1 MQLETLFVRFYKAF
15 NYDYELREDYRAKRI
30 DWQFIEEVWYPFVSV
45 RVEPD
50 ITAVVGA
57 NESGKSQLLL
67 AVEFLLTGET
77 PARSAFCRYSPLYS
91 VEADQRRDPDFGGR
105 FKATSE
111 EDRAFVALMEEGV
124 ESFDF
129 YRPGDGADPYIV
141 VDADSSPR
149 ALSTQE
155 LAQLQGLLPLPFKID
170 TKVAL
175 PDAIPY
181 SALTGDGSTSWKP
194 SSRHG
199 VLDLLATAVGG
210 GEQALANHLPAL
222 YAQVLGADTPTTAEI
237 KLARQLILEIAK
249 IDPLSVKD
257 LAAAVRDSEGGETGG
272 LVQRMDDK
280 IATALNFP
288 KWWVQDSEFKLKLH
302 AGDYELGL
310 TVEDRT
316 GTRYS
321 FNERSTGLQYF
332 LSYYIQMLAHKRPEG
347 RSEILL
353 LDEPDAYLSGTGQ
366 QDLLRLLENYAVPAD
381 VDRNDQVVYVTHSP
395 FMINKNAG
403 HRIRVLD
410 KGIGEEGT
418 RVVHDAT
425 QQHYEPLRSSIGPYV
440 AETAFIGG
448 ANIFVEGTSD
458 QVLLAGFSGILRRS
472 GASESSCLDL
482 NKTTIVSAGSATS
495 IPYFAYLARGRDQ
508 VKPPCIALFDGD
520 TEGHREAKRLRKHEV
535 SGSRV
540 LDDQFVVLI
549 DEWALEGQVKADR
562 GIKLREIEDL
572 LSVPLATA
580 AMQNYA
586 RHYLRASSE
595 ETAQLD
601 AKGVR
606 AGLRDSDG
614 SLFDAACNL
623 FLALFQT
630 KLSKIGFAK
639 EVVHLVERD
648 NESFTDV
655 TARIAQLIAHLAQL
669 SREAVWAEDDKR
681 QARQVNSVITGFLRE
696 HAEGARKN
704 DASTTLDLL
713 LRKVDDADERGA
725 LAERV
730 KEIRAEHQLAEASHE
745 FIADHEQFKKDLDQ
759 LRTLWKRKLRTE
771 ATS

>member
-1 MQLETLFVRFYKAF
+1 MQLENLFVRFYKAF
-15 NYDYELREDYRAKRI
+15 NYDYELRDDERAKRI
-30 DWQFIEEVWYPFVSV
+30 EWQVIADTWYPFVSV
-45 RVEPD
+45 RIEPD

-57 NESGKSQLLL
+57 NESGKSQLLS
-67 AVEFLLTGET
+67 AIKFLLTGSS

-105 FKATSE
+105 FVVSTDADAEFMKAIDEGS
-111 EDRAFVALMEEGV
+111 RA
-124 ESFDF
+124 FDF
-129 YRPGDGADPYIV
+129 YRPGDDSEPFIMLDGNPDPRI
-141 VDADSSPR
+141 
-149 ALSTQE
+149 LTTEE
-155 LAQLQGLLPLPFKID
+155 LEQLELLLPLTFEID

-181 SALTGDGSTSWKP
+181 SALVGDGLNDWKP
-194 SSRHG
+194 SSRHA
-199 VLDLLATAVGG
+199 VLDLLASAVGG
-210 GEQALANHLPAL
+210 GEQAFASQAPTL
-222 YAQVLGADTPTTAEI
+222 YSQVLSAATPSTAEI
-237 KLARQLILEIAK
+237 KLARQLILQIAN

-257 LAAAVRDSEGGETGG
+257 LAESVRNGEGGETGG

-280 IATALNFP
+280 VALALNFP
-288 KWWVQDSEFKLKLH
+288 KWWIQDSEFKLKLH

-321 FNERSTGLQYF
+321 FSERSTGLQYF
-332 LSYYIQMLAHKRPEG
+332 LSYYIQMLAHQRPTG

-381 VDRNDQVVYVTHSP
+381 LDRDDQVVYVTHSP

-458 QVLLAGFSGILRRS
+458 QVFLAGFSGALRRS
-472 GASESSCLDL
+472 GAPDTGCIDL

-520 TEGHREAKRLRKHEV
+520 DEGHREAKRLRKHEV

-540 LDDQFVVLI
+540 LEDRFVVLI
-549 DEWALEGQVKADR
+549 DEWATVAGVKSER
-562 GIKLREIEDL
+562 GLKLREIEDL
-572 LSVPLATA
+572 LSVPLASA
-580 AMQNYA
+580 AMRNYA
-586 RHYLRASSE
+586 RHYLRSTPA
-595 ETAQLD
+595 ETADLND
-601 AKGVR
+601 KNVR
-606 AGLRDSDG
+606 AGLSAADG
-614 SLFDAACNL
+614 SLFDSCETL
-623 FLALFQT
+623 FLSTFGT

-639 EVVHLVERD
+639 EVVHIVESEPDVHSEVVARVGRLV
-648 NESFTDV
+648 T
-655 TARIAQLIAHLAQL
+655 HLAEL
-669 SREAVWAEDDKR
+669 SQEAVWAEDDKR
-681 QARQVNSVITGFLRE
+681 QSRQVNTVITGFLRE
-696 HAEGARKN
+696 HTDAARRN
-704 DASTTLDLL
+704 DASVALDAL

-725 LAERV
+725 LAER
-730 KEIRAEHQLAEASHE
+730 IREMRESHGLAEKPNE
-745 FIADHEQFKKDLDQ
+745 FIAEYERFKKEIDQ
-759 LRTLWKRKLRTE
+759 LRTLWKRKVRAA